1 MSASQKEK
9 SEKGESNSE
18 SATHDCKRF
27 LLPSSRASEK
37 RNLEKFYRTA
47 VANAKSTRAKVLR
60 LRFLRH
66 QTDCAGS
73 EHRYQKWKYIAR
85 HRIIADAVSRI
96 GHKADAK
103 DAETDQRQLDRKT
116 VPRQSPAS
124 YHQKE
129 KRPGAHGQET
139 PMPDEYVME
148 CPIQGGLCDRWVEDM
163 QSL

>member
-9 SEKGESNSE
+9 SEKGERKRE
-18 SATHDCKRF
+18 WGADDWKRF

-37 RNLEKFYRTA
+37 RNPEKFYRTA

-60 LRFLRH
+60 LRFLCH

-103 DAETDQRQLDRKT
+103 DAKTDQSQLDRKA
-116 VPRQSPAS
+116 VSR
-124 YHQKE
+124 
-129 KRPGAHGQET
+129 
-139 PMPDEYVME
+139 
-148 CPIQGGLCDRWVEDM
+148 
-163 QSL
+163 

>member
-1 MSASQKEK
+1 MMKSFLSSECNTRALFSSCLRPSCTAQQSAH
-9 SEKGESNSE
+9 G
-18 SATHDCKRF
+18 CF
-27 LLPSSRASEK
+27 PSK
-37 RNLEKFYRTA
+37 A

-60 LRFLRH
+60 LRFLCH

-124 YHQKE
+124 YH
-129 KRPGAHGQET
+129 
-139 PMPDEYVME
+139 
-148 CPIQGGLCDRWVEDM
+148 
-163 QSL
+163 